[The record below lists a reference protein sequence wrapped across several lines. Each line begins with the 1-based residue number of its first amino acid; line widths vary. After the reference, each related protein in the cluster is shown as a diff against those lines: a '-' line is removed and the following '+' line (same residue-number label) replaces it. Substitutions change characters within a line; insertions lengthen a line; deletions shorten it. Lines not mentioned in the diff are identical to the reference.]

1 MLSELQNA
9 LQSVMSIVSVRL
21 PDDIELSLNR
31 EAERTQRAKS
41 EIARD
46 AIAQYLQRQERD
58 RFLAEIARAA
68 RARGDS
74 DALDLAAE
82 ALPLD
87 NEALETIE
95 RVNRVSEPRAKYKAP
110 RNKR

>member
-1 MLSELQNA
+1 
-9 LQSVMSIVSVRL
+9 MSIVSVRL

-82 ALPLD
+82 ALPFD
-87 NEALETIE
+87 NEALERIE
-95 RVNRVSEPRAKYKAP
+95 RVNRVSEPRAKYKLP
-110 RNKR
+110 RIKR

>member
-1 MLSELQNA
+1 
-9 LQSVMSIVSVRL
+9 MSIVSIRL
-21 PDDIELSLNR
+21 PDDIDRCLTR

-46 AIAQYLQRQERD
+46 AIADYLKRQERE

-68 RARGDS
+68 RAGGGAEAR
-74 DALDLAAE
+74 DLADE

-87 NEALETIE
+87 NEVLERAE
-95 RVNRVSEPRAKYKAP
+95 SLMGVSEPRAKYRSRRKKP
-110 RNKR
+110 

>member
-1 MLSELQNA
+1 MA
-9 LQSVMSIVSVRL
+9 IVSIRL
-21 PDDIELSLNR
+21 PDDVVFSLNR

-46 AIAQYLQRQERD
+46 AIAEYLKRQERD

-68 RARGDS
+68 RAS
-74 DALDLAAE
+74 SESEALELADE

-87 NEALETIE
+87 NEVLENTE
-95 RVNRVSEPRAKYKAP
+95 RFIGVSEPRAKYKTP
-110 RNKR
+110 RKKR